1 MEKYKKYLNK
11 YTYLLLGLIILI
23 VSSVL
28 FIIPNFETEE
38 FSQEVIEDIVEGI
51 TTTTVI
57 NTTEEDESNISSQE
71 VFIEEDL
78 VISEEDKVAI
88 QDILIH
94 NKTEKILEGFNTYLL
109 IGSDERS
116 GTSVETRGKV
126 DGKRAD
132 VIILGLIDKESKE
145 STLLSFP
152 RDLLVENTC
161 TQKLER
167 INAAY
172 VKNAC
177 GNSAENLA
185 AAIYSIS
192 GIKIDHFA
200 SFDFEGFEEIIDSV
214 DGIEICVDVTQKEG
228 YSFELQKGCQ
238 NVNGLATLN
247 WVVSRSTEV
256 LVGEK
261 KVDANGNDNSEW
273 KLMPGVSDLTRI
285 TRQQYVVVQLINEL
299 KEFKSVA
306 ELNKFIK
313 ALENTFVIDE
323 NLTINKAVELLWDF
337 REFDLSKIKKI
348 TTPVDYLTLNDGRQ
362 VLVLNQNLYEFLL
375 KESVIDS

>member
-11 YTYLLLGLIILI
+11 YTYLLIGLIVLT

-51 TTTTVI
+51 TTTTVV
-57 NTTEEDESNISSQE
+57 NNEEDQSNISSQE
-71 VFIEEDL
+71 VLIEEDL
-78 VISEEDKVAI
+78 QISEEEKVAI

-116 GTSVETRGKV
+116 GKSIETRGKV

-273 KLMPGVSDLTRI
+273 KLMSGVSDLTRI
-285 TRQQYVVVQLINEL
+285 TRQQYLVVQLINEL

-348 TTPVDYLTLNDGRQ
+348 TAPVDYLTLNDGRQ
-362 VLVLNQNLYEFLL
+362 VLVLNQNLYEFLV

>member
-11 YTYLLLGLIILI
+11 YTYLLIGLIVLT

-57 NTTEEDESNISSQE
+57 NNEEDQSNISSQE
-71 VFIEEDL
+71 VLIEEDL
-78 VISEEDKVAI
+78 QISEEEKIAI
-88 QDILIH
+88 QDILIN
-94 NKTEKILEGFNTYLL
+94 NKTEKIIEGFNTYLL

-116 GTSVETRGKV
+116 GKSIETRGKV

-256 LVGEK
+256 LIGEK

-273 KLMPGVSDLTRI
+273 KLMSGVSDLTRI

-362 VLVLNQNLYEFLL
+362 VLVLNQNLYEFLV